1 MWMLL
6 ALVVHLAAAFP
17 ANWNETT
24 ACPRDALYTS
34 LVEDGSGFCS
44 SVLEGNHCG
53 AGYSTPA
60 EYVRY
65 NQTRIASYV
74 SGPLRC
80 CGERLM

>member
-6 ALVVHLAAAFP
+6 FLVAHLAIAFP
-17 ANWNETT
+17 ANWNETIS
-24 ACPRDALYTS
+24 CPHDALYSS
-34 LVEDGSGFCS
+34 LIEDDGEFCS
-44 SVLEGNHCG
+44 SVLEGIHCG

-74 SGPLRC
+74 SDHPG
-80 CGERLM
+80 

>member
-6 ALVVHLAAAFP
+6 LFVVHLALAFP
-17 ANWNETT
+17 ANWNATVS
-24 ACPRDALYTS
+24 CPRDALYSS
-34 LVEDGSGFCS
+34 LVGDGGEFCS

-74 SGPLRC
+74 SGLL
-80 CGERLM
+80 G